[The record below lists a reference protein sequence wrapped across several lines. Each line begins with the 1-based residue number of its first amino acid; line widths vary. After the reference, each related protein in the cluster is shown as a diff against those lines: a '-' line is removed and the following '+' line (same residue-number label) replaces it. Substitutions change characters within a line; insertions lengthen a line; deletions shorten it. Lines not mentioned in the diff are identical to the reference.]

1 MSKCLIQTKPL
12 TLDENSLIQIHQP
25 FIQSV
30 VCHYIKKFWTPSRGY
45 LFEDIQSEATLAF
58 LRFCRKEQIETAKL
72 TERQTYLAKLYMES
86 AMRIAIWKML
96 NASKSAFQSDLSWR
110 PTFTNVEAASGC
122 NMGDNERLSSREE
135 ISEEEFL
142 MDMEQLLGKD
152 YEIASGLMHG
162 ERIRDIA
169 ERLDLSSR
177 TIHRRVLQ
185 IQKKLKTYYAV
196 KAA

>member
-1 MSKCLIQTKPL
+1 MSKGLIQMKPL
-12 TLDENSLIQIHQP
+12 PMDENNLIQIHQP

-30 VCHYIKKFWTPSRGY
+30 ARHYIQKFWTPARGY
-45 LFEDIQSEATLAF
+45 LFEDIQSEAALAF
-58 LRFCRKEQIETAKL
+58 LRFCRNEQIENAAL

-86 AMRIAIWKML
+86 AMRIAIWRML
-96 NASKSAFQSDLSWR
+96 NASKNAFRSDLSWR
-110 PTFTNVEAASGC
+110 PTFTDVEATSGC
-122 NMGDNERLSSREE
+122 SMGDNERLSSREE
-135 ISEEEFL
+135 MGDKEFR
-142 MDMEQLLGKD
+142 MDMEQLLGED
-152 YEIASGLMHG
+152 YKIASGLIHG

-196 KAA
+196 NAT

>member
-1 MSKCLIQTKPL
+1 MSKGLIQMKPL
-12 TLDENSLIQIHQP
+12 PMDENNLIQIHQP

-30 VCHYIKKFWTPSRGY
+30 ARHYIKKFWTPAHGY
-45 LFEDIQSEATLAF
+45 IFEDVQSEAVLAF
-58 LRFCRKEQIETAKL
+58 LRFCRKEQIENAAL

-110 PTFTNVEAASGC
+110 PTFTDVEAASGC
-122 NMGDNERLSSREE
+122 SMGDNERLSSCEE
-135 ISEEEFL
+135 IGEEEFL

-169 ERLDLSSR
+169 ERLDISSR

-196 KAA
+196 NAA

>member
-1 MSKCLIQTKPL
+1 MSKGLIQMKPL
-12 TLDENSLIQIHQP
+12 PMDENSLIQIHQP

-30 VCHYIKKFWTPSRGY
+30 ARHYIQKFWTPARGY
-45 LFEDIQSEATLAF
+45 LFEDIQSEAALAF
-58 LRFCRKEQIETAKL
+58 LRFCRNEQIENAAL

-86 AMRIAIWKML
+86 AMRIAIWRML
-96 NASKSAFQSDLSWR
+96 NASKNAFRSDLSWR
-110 PTFTNVEAASGC
+110 PTFTDVEAASGC
-122 NMGDNERLSSREE
+122 SMGDNERLSSREE
-135 ISEEEFL
+135 MGEEEFL
-142 MDMEQLLGKD
+142 MDMEQLLGED
-152 YEIASGLMHG
+152 YEIASGLIRG

-196 KAA
+196 NAA

>member
-1 MSKCLIQTKPL
+1 MKPL

-45 LFEDIQSEATLAF
+45 LFEDIQSEAALAF

-86 AMRIAIWKML
+86 AMRIAIWRML

-110 PTFTNVEAASGC
+110 PTFTDVEAASGC
-122 NMGDNERLSSREE
+122 EMGDNDRLSTSEE
-135 ISEEEFL
+135 MGEEEFL
-142 MDMEQLLGKD
+142 MDMERVLGED
-152 YEIASGLMHG
+152 YEIASRLIHG
-162 ERIRDIA
+162 ERTRDVA
-169 ERLDLSSR
+169 EALGISTR
-177 TIHRRVLQ
+177 TVQRRVLR